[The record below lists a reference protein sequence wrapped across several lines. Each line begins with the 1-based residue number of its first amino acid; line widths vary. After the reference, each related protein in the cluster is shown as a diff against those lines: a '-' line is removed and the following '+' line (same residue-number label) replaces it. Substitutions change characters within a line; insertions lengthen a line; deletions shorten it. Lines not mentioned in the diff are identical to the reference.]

1 MSAIST
7 TGRAALVAASVGSRV
22 PRDRDGRARRP
33 AEPPQGDLSHAE
45 TQRGGERRD
54 CCQCKN
60 VANTQSQYPIGIGNN
75 GTGNTS
81 TMATFSSLPKGWD
94 VRRLKSILR
103 PHKKLVGK
111 RCNEYDLLSLTL
123 RGIVKRDMENPE
135 GKFPASFETYQ
146 EVNSGDFVFCMFD
159 NEETPRAVGLSSLR
173 GMITGA
179 YDVMSLIAEGVSRE
193 FLNYYFLWVDDGKR
207 LKPLYKGL
215 RKTVP
220 LDSFLAYKISLPP
233 LPEQKAI
240 VAYLDAETGRIDKAI
255 AAEEKM
261 IALLQERREI
271 VINEAVGGGD
281 LSHAEAQRGRV
292 RRGWEA
298 KRFKNLF
305 STCTGISFTKAELVE
320 EGCPVLSYGQIHSKE
335 NPRVGVNRKL
345 IRHIPAALITE
356 KSLAYKGDFLFADTS
371 EDLEGCGNCICV
383 DTDEPIYAGSHVILA
398 RKHHEQIGRF
408 LAYEFASVT
417 WRTQLRKL
425 VNGVKV
431 YSVTQ
436 TILNSVPV
444 WLLPLPE
451 QEAIVERLDRETGK
465 IDRAIEVKRRQI
477 ELLRERRQIVI
488 DEVVTGKVKVA

>member
-1 MSAIST
+1 
-7 TGRAALVAASVGSRV
+7 
-22 PRDRDGRARRP
+22 
-33 AEPPQGDLSHAE
+33 
-45 TQRGGERRD
+45 
-54 CCQCKN
+54 
-60 VANTQSQYPIGIGNN
+60 
-75 GTGNTS
+75 
-81 TMATFSSLPKGWD
+81 MATFSSTPKGWE

-193 FLNYYFLWVDDGKR
+193 FLNYYFLWVDEGKR

-261 IALLQERREI
+261 IALLQERLQGVLRAPWDVAEATPCKTWESRRAKFI
-271 VINEAVGGGD
+271 WKQLTAPSSSLRKIGLENIESFTGRFIESSSQFEGSGIAFEKGDILYGKLRPYLAKVWIAEFAGNAVGDFFVYRLNDGINARY
-281 LSHAEAQRGRV
+281 LHYYMRSPQFTEAANASTYG
-292 RRGWEA
+292 A
-298 KRFKNLF
+298 KM
-305 STCTGISFTKAELVE
+305 
-320 EGCPVLSYGQIHSKE
+320 
-335 NPRVGVNRKL
+335 PRVSADYMANFP
-345 IRHIPAALITE
+345 IPL
-356 KSLAYKGDFLFADTS
+356 
-371 EDLEGCGNCICV
+371 
-383 DTDEPIYAGSHVILA
+383 P
-398 RKHHEQIGRF
+398 
-408 LAYEFASVT
+408 
-417 WRTQLRKL
+417 
-425 VNGVKV
+425 
-431 YSVTQ
+431 
-436 TILNSVPV
+436 
-444 WLLPLPE
+444 PLPE

>member
-1 MSAIST
+1 MSDFSNK
-7 TGRAALVAASVGSRV
+7 
-22 PRDRDGRARRP
+22 
-33 AEPPQGDLSHAE
+33 E
-45 TQRGGERRD
+45 RGE
-54 CCQCKN
+54 CCQCEN

-81 TMATFSSLPKGWD
+81 TMATFSSTPKGWE

-193 FLNYYFLWVDDGKR
+193 FLNYYFLWVDEGKR

-271 VINEAVGGGD
+271 VINEAVTPHDGWEVRRIGWLMSIKPSISAPHEELLSVFLHKGVIRFVEENEKRTNVTSTD
-281 LSHAEAQRGRV
+281 LSKYQ
-292 RRGWEA
+292 
-298 KRFKNLF
+298 
-305 STCTGISFTKAELVE
+305 LVE
-320 EGCPVLSYGQIHSKE
+320 PGDFIMNNQQAWRGS
-335 NPRVGVNRKL
+335 VGVSRYRGIVSPAYFVMRLSDCLKPDFANYLLRSRRVVSIFERCSRGVGTIQRNL
-345 IRHIPAALITE
+345 IWDML
-356 KSLAYKGDFLFADTS
+356 
-371 EDLEGCGNCICV
+371 
-383 DTDEPIYAGSHVILA
+383 
-398 RKHHEQIGRF
+398 
-408 LAYEFASVT
+408 
-417 WRTQLRKL
+417 
-425 VNGVKV
+425 KV
-431 YSVTQ
+431 YR
-436 TILNSVPV
+436 IAFP
-444 WLLPLPE
+444 PLPE